1 MKLAVIGAGLMG
13 RAATYDLAQNDDV
26 ESIGLFDTD
35 EKLANAIATKYGY
48 GKAKA
53 SGLDAGDE
61 SAAAAALQGYDAA
74 ISCVP
79 YRYNLNLAKAAIAAG
94 CHLVDLGGNNDMV
107 SAQIELNA
115 EAEQAGVIIVPDCG
129 LAPGMVAVLAADA
142 MAKFD
147 NVDSM
152 KIRVGG
158 LPQSPRPPL
167 NYMMVFAAEGLINEY
182 WEPCVIIEDGKKKTL
197 NPMSGVE
204 LLEFDGIGKLEAF
217 YTSGGTSTLPD
228 SFLGKIDFLD
238 YKTIRYP
245 GHCALFRPMLEIGLG
260 SRQKVDVDGVSVEP
274 RSVLKAVLTRS
285 LSFDDLDLV
294 LVRVTVEGQINGES
308 KTRVY
313 EIVDRQESRTA
324 LTAMARLTAFPASI
338 VAQMAASGEITKR
351 GVKPQELVVDPTLFI
366 PHLKARKI
374 NLQIT
379 DH

>member
-1 MKLAVIGAGLMG
+1 MKVAVIGAGLMG
-13 RAATYDLAQNDDV
+13 RAAAFDLAQNDNV
-26 ESIGLFDTD
+26 ESIGLFDAD
-35 EKLANAIATKYGY
+35 EKLATEVVTKYAY
-48 GKAKA
+48 GKAGA
-53 SGLDAGDE
+53 SWLDAGDE
-61 SAAAAALQGYDAA
+61 TAAAAALQGYDAA

-79 YRYNLNLAKAAIAAG
+79 YRYNLNLTKAAIAAG

-107 SAQIELNA
+107 RAQLELNA
-115 EAEQAGVIIVPDCG
+115 EAEQAGVTIVPDCG

-147 NVDSM
+147 QVDSM

-167 NYMMVFAAEGLINEY
+167 NYMMVFSAEGLINEY
-182 WEPCVIIEDGKKKTL
+182 WEPCIIIEDGKKKTV

-245 GHCALFRPMLEIGLG
+245 GHCAIFRPMLEIGLG
-260 SRQKVDVDGVSVEP
+260 SRHKVDVDGVSVEP
-274 RSVLKAVLTRS
+274 RSVLKVVLKRS

-313 EIVDRQESRTA
+313 EIVDRQENKTA
-324 LTAMARLTAFPASI
+324 LTSMMRLTAFPASI
-338 VAQMAASGEITKR
+338 VAQMAASGEITQR
-351 GVKPQELVVDPTLFI
+351 GVKPQEIVVDPALFI
-366 PHLKARKI
+366 GHLKARNI

>member
-1 MKLAVIGAGLMG
+1 MKVAVIGTGLMG
-13 RAATYDLAQNDDV
+13 RAAAFDLAQNDNV
-26 ESIGLFDTD
+26 ECIGLFDTD
-35 EKLANAIATKYGY
+35 ENLAAEIATKYGY
-48 GKAKA
+48 GKAVA

-61 SAAAAALQGYDAA
+61 TAAAAALQGYDAA

-79 YRYNLNLAKAAIAAG
+79 YRYNLNLTKAAIAAG

-107 SAQIELNA
+107 GAQLELDT

-147 NVDSM
+147 KVETM

-167 NYMMVFAAEGLINEY
+167 NYMMVFWAEGLINEY
-182 WEPCVIIEDGKKKTL
+182 WEPCIIIEDGKKKTV

-260 SRQKVDVDGVSVEP
+260 SRQKVDIDGVSVEP
-274 RSVLKAVLTRS
+274 RAVLKEVLNRS
-285 LSFDDLDLV
+285 LSYDDLDLV
-294 LVRVTVEGQINGES
+294 LVRVTVEGQLAGEN

-313 EIVDRQESRTA
+313 EIVDRQENKTA
-324 LTAMARLTAFPASI
+324 LTSMMRLTAFPASI
-338 VAQMAASGEITKR
+338 VALMAASGEITQR
-351 GVKPQELVVDPTLFI
+351 GVKPQEIVVDPKLFI
-366 PHLKARKI
+366 PHLKARHI